1 MVKIFYCNVSSWG
14 LQKMDSKKRWEFS
27 VGWRVVLCVLLYL
40 IAVNT
45 PKLAQQAR
53 EYLDMTDREKW
64 QAAG

>member
-1 MVKIFYCNVSSWG
+1 
-14 LQKMDSKKRWEFS
+14 MDSKKRWEFS